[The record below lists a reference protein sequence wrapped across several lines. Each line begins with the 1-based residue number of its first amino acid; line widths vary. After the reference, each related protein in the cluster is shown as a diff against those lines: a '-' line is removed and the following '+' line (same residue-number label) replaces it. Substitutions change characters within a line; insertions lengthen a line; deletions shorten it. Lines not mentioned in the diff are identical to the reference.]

1 MLPKVMRLNFEIC
14 IFSYVAV
21 ELKSGD
27 ICVFNS
33 EAYADYR
40 EQLLSWNDCQPL
52 VEAYCQ
58 QLGFPTQAEDF
69 VENLKN
75 SLTQTASAVDLGY
88 PNNTS
93 VIISEQ
99 GELVLKSPLANRE
112 SASLKNLEA
121 LISAM
126 PDRNLIDI
134 LRDVDYWTNF
144 TRNFGPLSSSD
155 SKLDRSTERYLLTT
169 FTYGCNLG
177 ATQAARHMRGV
188 ITSRM
193 LSFLNQ
199 RHISLR
205 GFSGFESLF
214 NQSDQAFGDYL
225 IDLDAILPALEEK
238 LNLGF

>member
-1 MLPKVMRLNFEIC
+1 MRLNFEIC